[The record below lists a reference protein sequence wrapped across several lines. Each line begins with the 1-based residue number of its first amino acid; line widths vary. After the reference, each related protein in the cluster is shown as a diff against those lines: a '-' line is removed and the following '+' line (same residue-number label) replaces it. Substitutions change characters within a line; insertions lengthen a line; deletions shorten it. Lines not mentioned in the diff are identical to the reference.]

1 MQIFL
6 RTLEDE
12 TLSVEVGD
20 NDGIDNL
27 LELYNASRDGG
38 QRAREDANLRVV
50 FGGVEIKDKT
60 RPLQYYGMLDGST
73 VFLQGRLLGGGCDGG
88 TTAQQRKFL
97 RQAHKKKKETLRDHS
112 EEMRARWHYC
122 AASGQPLRAP
132 MVTCDLGY
140 IFIKEEVMKQLLS
153 KTLHKDHQ
161 HIRKLK
167 DLYNIEVKENPD
179 WDPKKGVENSYETGG
194 QDRFLCPITGRPG
207 NGKNQFVALKTCGHV
222 FCEQA
227 LRHLGGDVCVI
238 CNAPFSK
245 AKDVVHLT
253 PPPDLLAQK
262 RKALE
267 EARVEE
273 KLAREAAK
281 SSENA
286 GVENGKKRAMNAADA
301 SEKKAK
307 IEKLCGAGMKVGE
320 IHASLTNT
328 IAKSA
333 NLGTEAHAN
342 KAKENQV
349 YASMFKKHNKDA
361 KEYDAAWGQGAMAGV
376 LGGR

>member
-1 MQIFL
+1 
-6 RTLEDE
+6 
-12 TLSVEVGD
+12 
-20 NDGIDNL
+20 
-27 LELYNASRDGG
+27 
-38 QRAREDANLRVV
+38 
-50 FGGVEIKDKT
+50 
-60 RPLQYYGMLDGST
+60 
-73 VFLQGRLLGGGCDGG
+73 
-88 TTAQQRKFL
+88 
-97 RQAHKKKKETLRDHS
+97 
-112 EEMRARWHYC
+112 
-122 AASGQPLRAP
+122 

-262 RKALE
+262 RKVTSSFHALARLLLGSLQALE

-342 KAKENQV
+342 KVGRRRVRQRLTRLA
-349 YASMFKKHNKDA
+349 
-361 KEYDAAWGQGAMAGV
+361 GQGEPSVCQHVQEAQQGRQGV
-376 LGGR
+376 RCCLGSRSHGGSVGREIKEFALSCSA